1 MTEKILQHK
10 HCSICGK
17 AVPVEETFCS
27 DECKEKWD
35 AMVKKRK
42 MMMYIM
48 YGMIVVF
55 IVLIL
60 YAQRYAQR

>member
-10 HCSICGK
+10 HCNICGK
-17 AVPVEETFCS
+17 AVPAEETFCS

-48 YGMIVVF
+48 YGMIAVF

-60 YAQRYAQR
+60 YTSRG

>member
-10 HCSICGK
+10 HCNICGK
-17 AVPVEETFCS
+17 AVPAEETFCS
-27 DECKEKWD
+27 DECKEKWG

-48 YGMIVVF
+48 YGMIAVF

-60 YAQRYAQR
+60 YTSKG

>member
-10 HCSICGK
+10 HCSICSK
-17 AVPVEETFCS
+17 AIPVDEPFCS

-35 AMVKKRK
+35 AMMKKRK

-48 YGMIVVF
+48 YGMIAVF

-60 YAQRYAQR
+60 FTSR

>member
-17 AVPVEETFCS
+17 AIPVDETFCS
-27 DECKEKWD
+27 DECKEKWG
-35 AMVKKRK
+35 AMMKKRK

-48 YGMIVVF
+48 YGMIAVF

-60 YAQRYAQR
+60 FSGKL

>member
-17 AVPVEETFCS
+17 AVPVDETFCS
-27 DECKEKWD
+27 DECKEKWA

-42 MMMYIM
+42 TMMYIM

-55 IVLIL
+55 IVLML
-60 YAQRYAQR
+60 YTSR

>member
-10 HCSICGK
+10 HCRICGK
-17 AVPVEETFCS
+17 AIPVDETFCS
-27 DECKEKWD
+27 DECREKWN

-48 YGMIVVF
+48 YGMIF
-55 IVLIL
+55 IFIFLIL
-60 YAQRYAQR
+60 FSGKL

>member
-10 HCSICGK
+10 HCNICGK
-17 AVPVEETFCS
+17 AIPVDETFCS
-27 DECKEKWD
+27 DECKEKWN

-48 YGMIVVF
+48 YGMILVF

-60 YAQRYAQR
+60 FSGNL